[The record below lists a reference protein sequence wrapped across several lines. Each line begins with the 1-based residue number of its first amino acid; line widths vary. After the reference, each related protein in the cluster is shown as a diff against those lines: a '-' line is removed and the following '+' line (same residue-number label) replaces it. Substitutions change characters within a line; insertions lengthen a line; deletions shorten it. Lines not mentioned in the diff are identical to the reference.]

1 MCRKIRNRQRNE
13 VLGFF
18 YFRNNLSSAK
28 DTNYAYLW
36 DIAVVAL
43 RGEAKLY
50 WKERHSDKEFK
61 SGEFFTEKFRDQV
74 NEC

>member
-18 YFRNNLSSAK
+18 YFRNNLSSVK
-28 DTNYAYLW
+28 DTNYAYLR

-43 RGEAKLY
+43 RGEAKLC
-50 WKERHSDKEFK
+50 WKERHSDKEYKKWRIFHR
-61 SGEFFTEKFRDQV
+61 EI
-74 NEC
+74 